1 MKVEVDENNDSN
13 KDNDSGGEV
22 LGKRG
27 VVNDF
32 FVIIEL
38 MEEKKRRKTQ
48 LNWIK
53 GNEILIL
60 TTLVCV
66 YYSNNTRNSSS
77 GTLERNDD

>member
-38 MEEKKRRKTQ
+38 MEEKKR
-48 LNWIK
+48 
-53 GNEILIL
+53 
-60 TTLVCV
+60 
-66 YYSNNTRNSSS
+66 
-77 GTLERNDD
+77 

>member
-38 MEEKKRRKTQ
+38 MEEKKRWKTQ

-53 GNEILIL
+53 GNEILYSHNISM
-60 TTLVCV
+60 CV
-66 YYSNNTRNSSS
+66 
-77 GTLERNDD
+77 L